1 MLTGKSRVKPSSNES
16 IPRLELLGTLLL
28 ARLAETIEND
38 LKSVYD
44 ISETHLRT
52 DSTIAYC
59 WIENVHKE
67 YKTFVQNR
75 VCEIRNLTES
85 ASWHLVP
92 SRSNPADII
101 SKRGSP
107 GELGNLWFS

>member
-1 MLTGKSRVKPSSNES
+1 M
-16 IPRLELLGTLLL
+16 LL

-44 ISETHLRT
+44 ISETRLWT

-59 WIENVHKE
+59 GIKNVHKE
-67 YKTFVQNR
+67 YKTFAQNR